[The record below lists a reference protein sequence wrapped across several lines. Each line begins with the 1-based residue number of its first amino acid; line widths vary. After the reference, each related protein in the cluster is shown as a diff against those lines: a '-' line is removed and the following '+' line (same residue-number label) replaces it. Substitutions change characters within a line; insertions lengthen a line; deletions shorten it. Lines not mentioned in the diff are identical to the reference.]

1 MALDKQTSADEISPL
16 RFLLDARSGVPTY
29 LQLVQQVEQALR
41 LGILREG
48 DQLPRVKD
56 AVTALAIN
64 PNTVLKAY
72 RELALRGLATTRP
85 GVGTFV
91 HESLPVIDLAG
102 QATLRRALV
111 KWVHSAQEA
120 GLDHDAISALV
131 SNVLHEQAA
140 AVPGRKP
147 TDVGAESV

>member
-1 MALDKQTSADEISPL
+1 MTLGKQTSADEISPL

-41 LGILREG
+41 LGLLREG

-91 HESLPVIDLAG
+91 HGRLPVIDLAG
-102 QATLRRALV
+102 QAALRRALV

-120 GLDHDAISALV
+120 GLDHDAITALV
-131 SNVLHEQAA
+131 SSVLNEQSTEGPPPFADR
-140 AVPGRKP
+140 PQ
-147 TDVGAESV
+147 

>member
-1 MALDKQTSADEISPL
+1 MTLGKQTSADEVSPL

-29 LQLVQQVEQALR
+29 LQLVQQVEQGLR

-56 AVTALAIN
+56 VVAALAIN

-91 HESLPVIDLAG
+91 HGGLPVIDLAG
-102 QATLRRALV
+102 QAVLRRSLV
-111 KWVHSAQEA
+111 KWMRSAREA
-120 GLDHDAISALV
+120 GLDHEAITALV
-131 SNVLHEQAA
+131 ASVLYEETAFEDTA
-140 AVPGRKP
+140 
-147 TDVGAESV
+147 

>member
-1 MALDKQTSADEISPL
+1 MTLDKQTSADEISPL

-91 HESLPVIDLAG
+91 TKTLADDSIAAHAG
-102 QATLRRALV
+102 LRTELEKWLAKARRAGLNDE
-111 KWVHSAQEA
+111 SIEA
-120 GLDHDAISALV
+120 LLLTTFRSTTK
-131 SNVLHEQAA
+131 E
-140 AVPGRKP
+140 AV
-147 TDVGAESV
+147 

>member
-1 MALDKQTSADEISPL
+1 M
-16 RFLLDARSGVPTY
+16 
-29 LQLVQQVEQALR
+29 QQVEQALR

-64 PNTVLKAY
+64 PNTVPKAY

-91 HESLPVIDLAG
+91 HGRLPVVDLAG
-102 QATLRRALV
+102 QATLRRGLV
-111 KWVHSAQEA
+111 KWVRSAQEA
-120 GLDHDAISALV
+120 GLDHDAIAALV
-131 SNVLHEQAA
+131 SSVLYEQAA
-140 AVPGRKP
+140 EAR
-147 TDVGAESV
+147 GASPIERNEELA